1 MNKADEAISPLP
13 LVGALVPLSHTAL
26 QGFSI
31 SQVPRFDFSPS
42 LSISFSLCRSRP
54 LQISGFS
61 LGLSPSLSISIAN
74 HRFLSDDLGLSLSIS
89 AANHSI
95 FHTWKHCGGAL
106 LRKLIQHSQPLKS
119 S

>member
-26 QGFSI
+26 
-31 SQVPRFDFSPS
+31 QVPRFDFSPS